1 MSRDNIRTIGFVLV
15 FVVLAV
21 LVICFDDI
29 KAMINEAMV
38 EQADSLMDQ
47 LLR

>member
-15 FVVLAV
+15 FVALAV

-29 KAMINEAMV
+29 KAMWNEAMMG
-38 EQADSLMDQ
+38 QADSLMDQ

>member
-1 MSRDNIRTIGFVLV
+1 MSRDDIRTIVFVLV
-15 FVVLAV
+15 FVALAV

-29 KAMINEAMV
+29 KAMLNEAMV
-38 EQADSLMDQ
+38 EQADSLVDQ

>member
-1 MSRDNIRTIGFVLV
+1 MSRDSIRTIGFLLV

-29 KAMINEAMV
+29 KAMLNEAMV
-38 EQADSLMDQ
+38 EQTDSLMNQ

>member
-15 FVVLAV
+15 FVILAV

-29 KAMINEAMV
+29 KTMWNEAMMGQV
-38 EQADSLMDQ
+38 DSLMDQ

>member
-1 MSRDNIRTIGFVLV
+1 MSRENIRTIVFVLV
-15 FVVLAV
+15 FVALAV

-29 KAMINEAMV
+29 KAMWYEAMMG
-38 EQADSLMDQ
+38 QADSLVDQ

>member
-29 KAMINEAMV
+29 KAMLNEAMV
-38 EQADSLMDQ
+38 EQADSLVDQ

>member
-15 FVVLAV
+15 FVILVV

-29 KAMINEAMV
+29 KAMLNKAMV

>member
-1 MSRDNIRTIGFVLV
+1 MSRENIRTIGYVLV
-15 FVVLAV
+15 FVALAV
-21 LVICFDDI
+21 LIICFDDV
-29 KAMINEAMV
+29 KAMWNEAMM

>member
-1 MSRDNIRTIGFVLV
+1 MSRDNIRTIGFVLI
-15 FVVLAV
+15 FVALAVLAV
-21 LVICFDDI
+21 CFDDI
-29 KAMINEAMV
+29 KAMLNEAMM

>member
-1 MSRDNIRTIGFVLV
+1 MSRDNIRTIGLVMV
-15 FVVLAV
+15 FVALAV
-21 LVICFDDI
+21 LVIFHDDI
-29 KAMINEAMV
+29 KAMLNEAMV

>member
-1 MSRDNIRTIGFVLV
+1 MRRESIRTIGFVLV
-15 FVVLAV
+15 FIALAV
-21 LVICFDDI
+21 LVIRFDDI